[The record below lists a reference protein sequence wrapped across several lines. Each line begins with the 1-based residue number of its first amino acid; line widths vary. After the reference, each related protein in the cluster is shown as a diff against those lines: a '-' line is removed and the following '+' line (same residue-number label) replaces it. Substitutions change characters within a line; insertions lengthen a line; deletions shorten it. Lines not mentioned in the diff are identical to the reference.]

1 MTPNA
6 FIARACACIVA
17 TASVVCSAPASAQ
30 AQQAFPNRA
39 VKLIVST
46 SPGGSG
52 DMLARGIA
60 DKLSAMWGQPVVVEQ
75 RTGANGL
82 IATNALVKAPPD
94 GHTAFL
100 SLSSLVQNLLLQSNP
115 GYKMGDLAP
124 VTMVSINPMAIAVGS
139 GTQATTVDE
148 LLKVARQDPGK
159 VSYGTFGTGSSA
171 HVIGAGLARAAQ
183 VQMVHVPYK
192 GESASFPDLASGQLS
207 MSFGTVGFYS
217 AQAAGGKI
225 RILAV
230 TSPHR
235 LKKYPNVPTLSE
247 AGYPDV
253 NLAGWFGVFLPAATP
268 KAIVDKF
275 SADVRR
281 AIAMPDLQA
290 RIYEMGLEPVG
301 DTPAEFELKLKSEL
315 SHWTK
320 AISDTG
326 IKLD

>member
-1 MTPNA
+1 M
-6 FIARACACIVA
+6 IAERLG
-17 TASVVCSAPASAQ
+17 
-30 AQQAFPNRA
+30 A
-39 VKLIVST
+39 V
-46 SPGGSG
+46 
-52 DMLARGIA
+52 
-60 DKLSAMWGQPVVVEQ
+60 WGQSVVVEQ
-75 RTGANGL
+75 RLGANGM
-82 IATNALVKAPPD
+82 IAAQAVAKSPPD
-94 GHTAFL
+94 GYTAYL
-100 SLSSLVQNLLLQSNP
+100 SLSALVQNLLLQPNP
-115 GYKMGDLAP
+115 GYKLGDLAP
-124 VTMVSINPMAIAVGS
+124 VSMVTLNPMAMAVGG
-139 GTQATTVDE
+139 GTKATSIDE
-148 LLKVARQDPGK
+148 LLKSARQAPGS

-171 HVIGAGLARAAQ
+171 HVIGAGLAKVAQ

-217 AQAAGGKI
+217 AQAASGKI

-235 LKKYPNVPTLSE
+235 LKNYPDIPTLGE

-268 KAIVDKF
+268 TPIVDKF
-275 SADVRR
+275 SRDVRR

-301 DTPAEFELKLKSEL
+301 DSPAEFEVKLQAEMR
-315 SHWTK
+315 HWTK
-320 AISDTG
+320 AIKETG

>member
-1 MTPNA
+1 MTNIA
-6 FIARACACIVA
+6 TLARACGCIGIA
-17 TASVVCSAPASAQ
+17 AVVLCSAGSAAAQ
-30 AQQAFPNRA
+30 AQNFPNRP

-52 DMLARGIA
+52 DLLARGIA
-60 DKLSAMWGQPVVVEQ
+60 EKLAAIWGQPVVVEQ

-82 IATNALVKAPPD
+82 IATNALVKAAPD
-94 GHTAFL
+94 GYTAFL

-115 GYKMGDLAP
+115 GYKLGDLAP
-124 VTMVSINPMAIAVGS
+124 VTMVTINPMALAVGS

-217 AQAAGGKI
+217 AQAATGKI

-235 LKKYPNVPTLSE
+235 LKNYPNVPTLSE

-268 KAIVDKF
+268 KPIVDKF
-275 SADVRR
+275 SADVRK

-301 DTPAEFELKLKSEL
+301 DAPAEFELKLQSEMR
-315 SHWTK
+315 HWTR
-320 AISDTG
+320 AIKETG

>member
-6 FIARACACIVA
+6 FIARTCACIVA
-17 TASVVCSAPASAQ
+17 AASVVCSAPASAQ

-82 IATNALVKAPPD
+82 IATNALIKAPPD

-115 GYKMGDLAP
+115 GYKMSDLAP

-217 AQAAGGKI
+217 AQAAAGKI

-235 LKKYPNVPTLSE
+235 LKNYPNVPTLSE

>member
-1 MTPNA
+1 
-6 FIARACACIVA
+6 
-17 TASVVCSAPASAQ
+17 
-30 AQQAFPNRA
+30 
-39 VKLIVST
+39 
-46 SPGGSG
+46 
-52 DMLARGIA
+52 
-60 DKLSAMWGQPVVVEQ
+60 
-75 RTGANGL
+75 
-82 IATNALVKAPPD
+82 
-94 GHTAFL
+94 
-100 SLSSLVQNLLLQSNP
+100 
-115 GYKMGDLAP
+115 
-124 VTMVSINPMAIAVGS
+124 MVSINPMAIAVGS